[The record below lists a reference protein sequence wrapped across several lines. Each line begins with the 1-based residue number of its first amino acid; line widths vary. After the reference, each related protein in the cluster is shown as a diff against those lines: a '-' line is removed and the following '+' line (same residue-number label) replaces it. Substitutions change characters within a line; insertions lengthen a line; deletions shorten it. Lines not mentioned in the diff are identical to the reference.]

1 MAKTFAELEAQE
13 AVTPAEFMET
23 LEHYAANGVHISAKA
38 IIRLMHRVSLT
49 SEQKAK
55 AHQCLVAG
63 CRCQERKGRRRL
75 ADEYGAVATL
85 VVLS

>member
-13 AVTPAEFMET
+13 AVTPAEFMDA
-23 LEHYAANGVHISAKA
+23 LEQCAKA
-38 IIRLMHRVSLT
+38 GAHIGAKAVIRIMHRVSLT
-49 SEQKAK
+49 PEQKAR

-63 CRCQERKGRRRL
+63 CHCQERQGRRRL

-85 VVLS
+85 IVLS